1 MADPIRKQP
10 QWQSKKISKALK
22 GAPLALL
29 AAAILAAA
37 LLTVRPVRPQ
47 QISTNRLSL
56 GPQAKVQ
63 SGMSLGINAPSEY
76 DFHSRIEI
84 ENLRKAFANQHPELL
99 LYQYTP
105 MPAIFSQVEDGK
117 PWVGLEGELFYGE
130 GNRIIDGLSEESRFI
145 NNPFMLA
152 CASMV
157 LDGYQY
163 ESNKFP
169 SKEDFALSGLPLECA
184 PSQAAIY
191 PRESR
196 EEITYNVT
204 NFMLASAKI
213 VDLPKQLGSAP
224 FDVVAYNA
232 RDFGFNYI
240 AVSPRYSRNINK
252 TSDRPIEIIQYIHCG
267 GSCGYNGGCNNMS
280 PYTEGL
286 HALTLKG
293 LPAQA
298 CVYLWRARPT
308 SVDQTPDFM
317 VTLNFI

>member
-1 MADPIRKQP
+1 MADLIRKQS
-10 QWQSKKISKALK
+10 QWQPKKFFKALK

-29 AAAILAAA
+29 SAALLAMA
-37 LLTVRPVRPQ
+37 LLTVTPVRTQ
-47 QISTNRLSL
+47 QISSNRLSL
-56 GPQAKVQ
+56 GPLAKVQ
-63 SGMSLGINAPSEY
+63 SGISLGINAPSEY
-76 DFHSRIEI
+76 DFHSRAEI
-84 ENLRKAFANQHPELL
+84 ENLRRAFANQHPELL
-99 LYQYTP
+99 MYQYTP
-105 MPAIFSQVEDGK
+105 MPAIFSQIEDGK
-117 PWVGLEGELFYGE
+117 PWWGLDGQLFFDS
-130 GNRIIDGLSEESRFI
+130 GNRSIDGLSEESRFI
-145 NNPFMLA
+145 NNPFMLV
-152 CASMV
+152 CANMV

-163 ESNKFP
+163 ESSKFP
-169 SKEDFALSGLPLECA
+169 SKEDFALSGLPLGCA
-184 PSQAAIY
+184 PIQAAIY

-252 TSDRPIEIIQYIHCG
+252 TSERPIEITQYIHCG
-267 GSCGYNGGCNNMS
+267 GSCGYSGGCNNMS
-280 PYTEGL
+280 PYIEGL
-286 HALTLKG
+286 HTLSLKG

-308 SVDQTPDFM
+308 SVDQAPDFM